1 PVGAGHHAVDR
12 AADRVG
18 GVHPV
23 HRAIA
28 GADVMGASSLLTWRR
43 GSGTGL
49 AAVLIVFFALAPFYW
64 IFNIAVTPE
73 EQSVTH
79 AIRYLPTAFTRD
91 NFTGIFE
98 AVSFGRAFINSVVV
112 AVSVT
117 ALSIGLS
124 IGAAYS
130 FARYH
135 FRGRRLLIVSLLLI
149 YMLPGILLLVP
160 MMVIFRTLGI
170 LNTYPALVLAE
181 ATHAVPFG
189 VWLLTNYFASLP
201 RELEEAAQVDGCDR
215 IGAMLRIA
223 LPLAVPGVV
232 AAGLFVFIASWNNFL
247 FAFMFTSGEDV
258 RTLPALLRMFVMGES
273 GVYWGRVM
281 AGATLTTLPVAIAF
295 LFFQRYLIR
304 GLAAGAVKG

>member
-1 PVGAGHHAVDR
+1 
-12 AADRVG
+12 
-18 GVHPV
+18 
-23 HRAIA
+23 
-28 GADVMGASSLLTWRR
+28 MGAQGVLDWRK
-43 GSGTGL
+43 GPATGL
-49 AAVLIVFFALAPFYW
+49 AAFLIVFVALAPFYW

-73 EQSVTH
+73 EQSFTQG
-79 AIRYLPTAFTRD
+79 IRYLPTAFTLD
-91 NFTGIFE
+91 NFVGIFE
-98 AVSFGRAFINSVVV
+98 AVSFGRAFVNSVIV

-117 ALSIGLS
+117 AFSIVLSL
-124 IGAAYS
+124 GAAYG
-130 FARYH
+130 FARFN

-170 LNTYPALVLAE
+170 LNTYPALILAE
-181 ATHAVPFG
+181 ATHALPFG

-215 IGAMLRIA
+215 LGAMLRIA
-223 LPLAVPGVV
+223 LPLAAPGIV
-232 AAGLFVFIASWNNFL
+232 AAALFVFIASWNNFL
-247 FAFMFTSGEDV
+247 FAFMFTSGESV
-258 RTLPALLRMFVMGES
+258 RTLPVLLRMFVMGES

-281 AGATLTTLPVAIAF
+281 AGAVLTTLPVAIAF

>member
-1 PVGAGHHAVDR
+1 MIATYGRAVL
-12 AADRVG
+12 G
-18 GVHPV
+18 
-23 HRAIA
+23 
-28 GADVMGASSLLTWRR
+28 R
-43 GSGTGL
+43 GSWSAL
-49 AAVLIVFFALAPFYW
+49 AAALILFFVLAPFYW
-64 IFNIAVTPE
+64 VMNIALTSE
-73 EQSVTH
+73 EQSFTH
-79 AIRYLPTAFTRD
+79 GIHYLPVGITLA
-91 NFTGIFE
+91 NFFGIFE
-98 AVSFGRAFINSVVV
+98 AVAFGRAFVNSAVV

-117 ALSIGLS
+117 TLAIVLSVF
-124 IGAAYS
+124 AAYA
-130 FARYH
+130 FARFN

-170 LNTYPALVLAE
+170 LNTYPALILAE
-181 ATHAVPFG
+181 STHAVPFA

-215 IGAMLRIA
+215 LGAMLRIA
-223 LPLAVPGVV
+223 LPLAVPGLV

-258 RTLPALLRMFVMGES
+258 RTLPVLLRMFAMGES
-273 GVYWGRVM
+273 SVQWGKIM
-281 AGATLTTLPVAIAF
+281 AGAVLTTLPVAAAF

>member
-1 PVGAGHHAVDR
+1 
-12 AADRVG
+12 
-18 GVHPV
+18 
-23 HRAIA
+23 
-28 GADVMGASSLLTWRR
+28 MGALGTLDWRK
-43 GSGTGL
+43 GPATGL
-49 AAVLIVFFALAPFYW
+49 AAFLIVFVALAPFYW

-73 EQSVTH
+73 EQSFTQG
-79 AIRYLPTAFTRD
+79 IRYLPTAFTLA
-91 NFTGIFE
+91 NFSGIFE
-98 AVSFGRAFINSVVV
+98 AVSFGRAFVNSVVV

-117 ALSIGLS
+117 FFTIVLSL
-124 IGAAYS
+124 GAAYA
-130 FARYH
+130 FARFN

-170 LNTYPALVLAE
+170 LNTYPALILAE

-215 IGAMLRIA
+215 MGAMVRIA
-223 LPLAVPGVV
+223 LPLAVPGIV
-232 AAGLFVFIASWNNFL
+232 AAALFVFIASWNNFL
-247 FAFMFTSGEDV
+247 FAFMFTSGESV
-258 RTLPALLRMFVMGES
+258 RTLPVLLRMFVMGES

-281 AGATLTTLPVAIAF
+281 AGAVLTTLPVAIAF